1 MLKYTRIGN
10 SWREHHGWPVSM
22 RSFLFIF
29 ISIIFLTRFALLFV
43 FLGLRGLKEEK
54 RQKEKKNIACLAF
67 SWIEGFFLLLM
78 VVALYPILFLF
89 IRRIYNNLLAG
100 FILVFIFIV
109 SIS

>member
-67 SWIEGFFLLLM
+67 SWIEGFFFLFVVVVV
-78 VVALYPILFLF
+78 VVAGGG
-89 IRRIYNNLLAG
+89 G
-100 FILVFIFIV
+100 FIPNPLSVYSEHI
-109 SIS
+109 